1 MVGFTFDIEI
11 HVIGCFVKDPT
22 LRYVGGS
29 VHILTKIDLDK
40 LSFFEIRDLCHLV
53 GAPKEYSRYKY
64 LLPEGDLEHDL
75 RVIEI
80 DPDVVNMTT
89 LHRTWPA
96 DKIIIYTDIYV
107 KPLAVEHSDGGG
119 VANDGVGGDGGGV
132 AEISG
137 DGGVD
142 KIDLKSDYDEVVLEE
157 EEDVENV
164 EVGARVEEQD
174 VEVGARVEEQ
184 NVEGDDDDDWL
195 YKGLEG
201 EDFGDEIFAAPNLA
215 PQGFALESSDAP
227 NIAPE
232 SSNTAF

>member
-1 MVGFTFDIEI
+1 M
-11 HVIGCFVKDPT
+11 
-22 LRYVGGS
+22 GGS
-29 VHILTKIDLDK
+29 IDTLTGIDPDK
-40 LSFFEIRDLCHLV
+40 LSFFEIQDLCHLV
-53 GAPKEYSRYKY
+53 GAPKEHSRYRY

-75 RVIEI
+75 WVIETN
-80 DPDVVNMTT
+80 PDVVNMTT
-89 LHRTWPA
+89 LHRTWLA
-96 DKIIIYTDIYV
+96 DKIIIYIDIYV

-137 DGGVD
+137 DVGDVGGDGGVD
-142 KIDLKSDYDEVVLEE
+142 KIDLKSDYDVVLEEEEDVENDE

-164 EVGARVEEQD
+164 EVGARAKEQD

-232 SSNTAF
+232 SSNTAL